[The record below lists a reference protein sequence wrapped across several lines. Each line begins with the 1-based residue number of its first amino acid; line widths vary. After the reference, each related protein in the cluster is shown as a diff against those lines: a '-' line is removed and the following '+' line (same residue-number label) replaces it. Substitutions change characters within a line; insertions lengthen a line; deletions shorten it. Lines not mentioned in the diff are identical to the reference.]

1 MKSNSNPKTY
11 RDLSEIFVFKSDQ
24 KAKNIK
30 IPIPEDL
37 GKGYISRIELGGSM
51 GMMIHDYE
59 LLTDING
66 QKSGEESKKDTI
78 VFSFRNVP
86 TPDKRAPSTNKTL
99 PSVLVSSGDME
110 IDFSFVAHTQI
121 NAIVITVDKSLLLEL
136 IHNNDTTLLHTIFSG
151 NKPYLYEEFVSPGI
165 QDVVAKILNT
175 DVNEDLLAF
184 YYRVKV
190 EELILL
196 FFIDLLKRKNLGN
209 YSLNSSDVK
218 AIYRVRDKII
228 TDLTTP
234 PNLASL
240 AAFSGMSE
248 SKLNRLFKQIF
259 GNPIYNYHQKF
270 RIHEAAKLLKTNQI
284 SVSEVGYQLG
294 FTNLSHF
301 SKLFHRYIGDKPKK
315 FSKKEGNLNQQSIKT
330 VE

>member
-1 MKSNSNPKTY
+1 MKSDSSPGAA
-11 RDLSEIFVFKSDQ
+11 RDFSEIFVFKNDRKTQ
-24 KAKNIK
+24 NIK
-30 IPIPEDL
+30 IPIPENL
-37 GKGYISRIELGGSM
+37 GKGYLSRIGLGGSM

-66 QKSGEESKKDTI
+66 QKSGEASKKDTI
-78 VFSFRNVP
+78 VFSFRNVLAQ
-86 TPDKRAPSTNKTL
+86 DKRAPNTNNKL

-110 IDFSFVAHTQI
+110 IDFSFAAHTRI
-121 NAIVITVDKSLLLEL
+121 NAIVITVHKSLLLEL
-136 IHNNDTTLLHTIFSG
+136 IHNDDTTLLQTIFSG
-151 NKPYLYEEFVSPGI
+151 NKPYLYEEFISPGI
-165 QDVVAKILNT
+165 QDVAAQIFNT

-196 FFIDLLKRKNLGN
+196 FFIELLKRKTLGN
-209 YSLNSSDVK
+209 YPLNSSDVK
-218 AIYRVRDKII
+218 TVYKVRDKII
-228 TDLTTP
+228 SDLTTP

-240 AAFSGMSE
+240 AAFAGMSE

-270 RIHEAAKLLKTNQI
+270 RIYEAAKLLKTNQI

-315 FSKKEGNLNQQSIKT
+315 FSKREANLNQ
-330 VE
+330 